1 MLIRILHTEA
11 DVYSSESKK
20 LLESVCS
27 VDYCECK
34 NQAEFDK
41 LVTKSEYSVIFMKL
55 GIYLGRKTLEK
66 CSTLKYVVTP
76 TTGHNHIDESEI
88 LRRGIKIISL
98 RGETDFL
105 RNVYATAEHTWG
117 LLLSVIRFIPQSHND
132 VISGNWRR
140 SVWRG
145 SELSGQTIGII
156 GYGRLGRMVAK
167 YALSFDMN
175 VLIYDVNKDIL
186 IEDNRIR
193 IASTVEE
200 LVEHSYVVSLHIPL
214 NKETNRFFSKKLIYK
229 MRQGSVLINTS
240 RGELIDEDALLKS
253 LQNNHLSGAALDVLN
268 DDVCWGE
275 KVQNY
280 NPLIEYANRHN
291 NLVIT
296 PHIGGYTS
304 ASVSKTR
311 DFVSKKLINI
321 LELDYG

>member
-1 MLIRILHTEA
+1 MRILHTEPDA
-11 DVYSSESKK
+11 YSSESKK
-20 LLESVCS
+20 IIERVGSI
-27 VDYCECK
+27 DYCQC
-34 NQAEFDK
+34 NSQVEFDK
-41 LVTKSEYSVIFMKL
+41 LITNAGYSVIFMKL
-55 GIYLGRKTLEK
+55 GIYLGGKTLEK

-76 TTGHNHIDESEI
+76 TTGHNHIDENEI
-88 LRRGIKIISL
+88 LKRGIKIISL
-98 RGETDFL
+98 RGEADFL

-132 VISGNWRR
+132 VITGNWRR
-140 SVWRG
+140 SVWKG
-145 SELSGQTIGII
+145 NELSGQTIGII

-175 VLIYDVNKDIL
+175 VVIYDVNKDIL
-186 IEDNRIR
+186 IEDDRIR
-193 IASTVEE
+193 IASTLEE

-214 NKETNRFFSKKLIYK
+214 NKETNRFFSKKMIYK

-253 LQNNHLSGAALDVLN
+253 LKNNHLSAAALDVLN
-268 DDVCWGE
+268 NDVCWSE

-280 NPLIEYANRHN
+280 NPLIEYAKRHN

-304 ASVSKTR
+304 ASVRKTR
-311 DFVSKKLINI
+311 DFVSKKLINF
-321 LELDYG
+321 LQLDHE